1 MFINYS
7 AESGDTTLGKLADL
21 LKGRPIGSVFLLQ
34 NNGKQYVRHS
44 MISRRTFIQRRI
56 SVSLIFRLTIMLASS
71 AW

>member
-21 LKGRPIGSVFLLQ
+21 LKDRPIGSVFLLQ

-44 MISRRTFIQRRI
+44 MISRRTFYPAANFRI
-56 SVSLIFRLTIMLASS
+56 TYLQINYHACF
-71 AW
+71 